1 MADKARSAFFKAL
14 LRVLSFPAVSTFS
27 ENLFARGGLL
37 GPIGV
42 FRVGPLHD
50 RTGSGHPD
58 DPDSSFFS
66 LTQVAPSPNV
76 GLGRW
81 AGYQEMYQNNA
92 ILRPHRPGTIG
103 YDTETDRRVRIPKVA
118 TLDLETISHKSRAN
132 S

>member
-27 ENLFARGGLL
+27 ENLFSRGGL

-42 FRVGPLHD
+42 FRVGPLYD

-58 DPDSSFFS
+58 HPDSSFFS

-76 GLGRW
+76 GLGRVQ
-81 AGYQEMYQNNA
+81 YQEVYQ
-92 ILRPHRPGTIG
+92 
-103 YDTETDRRVRIPKVA
+103 
-118 TLDLETISHKSRAN
+118 
-132 S
+132 

>member
-27 ENLFARGGLL
+27 ENLFARGGL

-58 DPDSSFFS
+58 HPDSSFFS

-76 GLGRW
+76 GLGRVS
-81 AGYQEMYQNNA
+81 GNVSEQ
-92 ILRPHRPGTIG
+92 R
-103 YDTETDRRVRIPKVA
+103 
-118 TLDLETISHKSRAN
+118 DLEAPSAGTHRV
-132 S
+132 